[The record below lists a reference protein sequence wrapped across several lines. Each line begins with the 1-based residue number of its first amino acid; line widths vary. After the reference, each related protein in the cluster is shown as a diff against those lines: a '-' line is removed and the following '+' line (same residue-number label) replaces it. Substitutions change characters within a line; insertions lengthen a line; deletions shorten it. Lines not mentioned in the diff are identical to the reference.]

1 MTGFPISG
9 QQSDAALVI
18 PQLDDHQSRPLMVKM
33 ARIFREIGAMSEVKR
48 FRQHLSLPEDTRRLS
63 QRAFRLYDEYLVY
76 TIGKVQK
83 KGWRVYCGP
92 GCAACCF
99 NMPAGI
105 SNWEFLIIYDHIQQA
120 GQLGKFFRRSL
131 ESYQVLDR
139 VKRQLVDERSEEQIE
154 SKGNDDT
161 LLHNYSLA
169 KNGCSFLSDT
179 QECLIYSARPLACR
193 MHFAFTPPELCDP
206 AHHLFSQGVRV
217 NLSPHGE
224 VEDELKQLDGH
235 LNLALSDLLAPGLAT
250 LAANIMRFSPIK
262 WL

>member
-1 MTGFPISG
+1 MAGFPVSG

-18 PQLDDHQSRPLMVKM
+18 PQLDDRQTRPLMAKM

-48 FRQHLSLPEDTRRLS
+48 FRQHLSLPEDARRLS
-63 QRAFRLYDEYLVY
+63 QRAFRLYDEYLIY

-83 KGWRVYCGP
+83 KGWRVYCGS

-120 GQLGKFFRRSL
+120 GQLEKFFRRSL

-139 VKRQLVDERSEEQIE
+139 VKRQLLDDRSEEQIE
-154 SKGNDDT
+154 NKDNDGT

-169 KNGCSFLSDT
+169 KNRCSFLSDT
-179 QECLIYSARPLACR
+179 QDCIIYSVRPLACK

-206 AHHLFSQGVRV
+206 THDLFSQGVRV
-217 NLSPHGE
+217 NLAPHGE
-224 VEDELKQLDGH
+224 VEDELKQLDGQ
-235 LNLALSDLLAPGLAT
+235 LNLGLSDLLAPGLAA
-250 LAANIMRFSPIK
+250 LAANIMRFSPIS
-262 WL
+262 WT

>member
-18 PQLDDHQSRPLMVKM
+18 PQLDDHQSRPLMAKM
-33 ARIFREIGAMSEVKR
+33 ARIFREIGAMSGVKR
-48 FRQHLSLPEDTRRLS
+48 FRQSLSLPEDTRRFS

-76 TIGKVQK
+76 IIGKVQK

-105 SNWEFLIIYDHIQQA
+105 SNWEFLIIYDHIQQT
-120 GQLGKFFRRSL
+120 GQLAKFFRRSL

-139 VKRQLVDERSEEQIE
+139 VKRQLVDGGSERQIE
-154 SKGNDDT
+154 SKSGYET

-169 KNGCSFLSDT
+169 KHGCAFLNDA

-193 MHFAFTPPELCDP
+193 MHFAFTPPELCDS

-224 VEDELKQLDGH
+224 VEDELKRLDGR
-235 LNLALSDLLAPGLAT
+235 LNLALSDLLAPGLAA
-250 LAANIMRFSPIK
+250 LAANIMRFSAIT

>member
-1 MTGFPISG
+1 MHV
-9 QQSDAALVI
+9 SDSSIVI
-18 PQLDDHQSRPLMVKM
+18 PQLDDRQSRPLMAKM

-48 FRQHLSLPEDTRRLS
+48 FRQNLSLPKDTRRLS

-76 TIGKVQK
+76 IIGKMQK

-120 GQLGKFFRRSL
+120 GQLEKFFRRSL

-139 VKRQLVDERSEEQIE
+139 VKRQLINGGSEQQIE
-154 SKGNDDT
+154 SKSEYDT

-169 KNGCSFLSDT
+169 KHGCAFLNDA

-224 VEDELKQLDGH
+224 VEDELKRLDGR
-235 LNLALSDLLAPGLAT
+235 LNLALSDLLAPGLAA
-250 LAANIMRFSPIK
+250 LAANILRFSPIS
-262 WL
+262 WT

>member
-1 MTGFPISG
+1 MTGLPISG
-9 QQSDAALVI
+9 QQSDAALAI

-48 FRQHLSLPEDTRRLS
+48 FRQHLGLPENARRLS
-63 QRAFRLYDEYLVY
+63 QRAFRLYDEYLGY
-76 TIGKVQK
+76 IIGKVHK

-105 SNWEFLIIYDHIQQA
+105 SNWEFLIIYDHIQQT
-120 GQLGKFFRRSL
+120 GQLEKFFRRSL

-139 VKRQLVDERSEEQIE
+139 VKRQLVNGGIEQQIE
-154 SKGNDDT
+154 SKSEYDT

-169 KNGCSFLSDT
+169 KHDCAFLSDA
-179 QECLIYSARPLACR
+179 QECLIYPARPLACR
-193 MHFAFTPPELCDP
+193 MHFAFTPPELCNP

-235 LNLALSDLLAPGLAT
+235 LNLDLSDLLAPGLA
-250 LAANIMRFSPIK
+250 AMVANIMRFSAIT
-262 WL
+262 WT

>member
-9 QQSDAALVI
+9 QQSDASIVI
-18 PQLDDHQSRPLMVKM
+18 PQLDDRQSRPLMAKM

-48 FRQHLSLPEDTRRLS
+48 FRQNLSLPEDTRRLS
-63 QRAFRLYDEYLVY
+63 QRAFRLYDDYLIY

-131 ESYQVLDR
+131 ESHQVLDR
-139 VKRQLVDERSEEQIE
+139 VKRQLINGGSEQQIE
-154 SKGNDDT
+154 SRSEYDT

-169 KNGCSFLSDT
+169 KHGCAFLNDA
-179 QECLIYSARPLACR
+179 QECLIYSARPLACK

-224 VEDELKQLDGH
+224 VEDELKRLDGR
-235 LNLALSDLLAPGLAT
+235 LNLALSDLLAPGLAA
-250 LAANIMRFSPIK
+250 LAANIMRFSAIT

>member
-1 MTGFPISG
+1 MHV
-9 QQSDAALVI
+9 SDSSIVI
-18 PQLDDHQSRPLMVKM
+18 PQLDDRQSRPLMAKM
-33 ARIFREIGAMSEVKR
+33 ARIFREIAAMSEVKR
-48 FRQHLSLPEDTRRLS
+48 FRQNLSLPKDTRRLS

-76 TIGKVQK
+76 IIGKMQK

-120 GQLGKFFRRSL
+120 GQLEKFFRRSL

-139 VKRQLVDERSEEQIE
+139 VKRQLINGGSEQQIE
-154 SKGNDDT
+154 SKSEYDT

-169 KNGCSFLSDT
+169 KHGCAFLNDA

-224 VEDELKQLDGH
+224 VEDELKRLDGR
-235 LNLALSDLLAPGLAT
+235 LNLALSDLLAPGLAA
-250 LAANIMRFSPIK
+250 LAANILRFSPIS
-262 WL
+262 WT